1 MPESARTDR
10 WKTSRILA
18 SILFAAVVSFS
29 ACTPTYSLM
38 EGDEL
43 FAFWDM
49 SHPLY
54 HGRTLHVLMP
64 EGYYHSRTYRSNIA
78 AWNASSPGKPRVTDP
93 GSETWCV
100 SPCWN
105 PARSLALRMRSR
117 T

>member
-64 EGYYHSRTYRSNIA
+64 EGYYHFVENVSVEYRGVECFVTGKATRDGSGERNVVRLPMLESRQEL
-78 AWNASSPGKPRVTDP
+78 GLED
-93 GSETWCV
+93 EE
-100 SPCWN
+100 
-105 PARSLALRMRSR
+105 
-117 T
+117 